1 MKNYILNILWRVF
14 PRAMNELTYGA
25 VQYLDIA
32 FTSII
37 LVSLILVV
45 AKVAILTF

>member
-1 MKNYILNILWRVF
+1 MKNYILNILWKVF
-14 PRAMNELTYGA
+14 PKAMNELTYSGIA
-25 VQYLDIA
+25 YLDVA

-45 AKVAILTF
+45 AKVIVLTF